1 MLFQDDDDEDESDDE
16 DETAELLAELQKIKK
31 ERAME
36 KQKLVGI
43 YWGFWVFFLS
53 HCLFF
58 LNSILIFLI
67 CSSFFHST
75 SFIVH
80 LNIPG
85 GSFHKNDLSSTI
97 IIGRY
102 CNDLNFILRGA
113 RCSSVVR
120 DFAHGAMG
128 RRIDPSWGGLI
139 NLLK

>member
-1 MLFQDDDDEDESDDE
+1 MTRHKWVKDSRSDVKLHNHSRYLRMMFHIWWIPFQDDDDEDESDDE

-43 YWGFWVFFLS
+43 YWGFFFFFLS

-85 GSFHKNDLSSTI
+85 GSFHKAILALLSS
-97 IIGRY
+97 
-102 CNDLNFILRGA
+102 
-113 RCSSVVR
+113 
-120 DFAHGAMG
+120 
-128 RRIDPSWGGLI
+128 
-139 NLLK
+139 